1 MEDEAGV
8 KRVDEVESHLALDC
22 AEVTVLRGNNDDD
35 AGRSVV
41 FEAVRGKSSNCRRL
55 DRHKG
60 AASCCGRIEEGPAM
74 LFARPKSTLKK
85 ADACIGMGM
94 IVSCDER

>member
-1 MEDEAGV
+1 MEEEAGV

-41 FEAVRGKSSNCRRL
+41 FEAVEASRRTAGVL
-55 DRHKG
+55 IATKVLHL
-60 AASCCGRIEEGPAM
+60 AADG
-74 LFARPKSTLKK
+74 
-85 ADACIGMGM
+85 
-94 IVSCDER
+94 